1 MIVDTSAVMAM
12 LLDEPEQ
19 AAITRALRTAAI
31 RRISAG
37 SWIELT
43 VVLTRGADPILRRK
57 LSELLELLP
66 LEIAPVTA
74 EQAAIGETGYRTF
87 GQASRHPARLNFG
100 DCFAYA
106 LAKATGEPL
115 LFKGDDFVHTDV
127 TAAL

>member
-43 VVLTRGADPILRRK
+43 VVLTRRADPILRKK
-57 LSELLELLP
+57 LSELLELFP

-74 EQAAIGETGYRTF
+74 EQAVIGETGYRTF

-115 LFKGDDFVHTDV
+115 LFKGDDFVHTDI